1 MVRLNQI
8 LLIDDNEADND
19 YHELVVRR
27 ADIANRLTTIN
38 SSIKA
43 LDYFN
48 KCLTGTNTN
57 EYPLPD
63 LVFLDINMPALNG
76 FELLDKIRRL
86 PDPEGKKAKLKIYM
100 LTGSLNPDDL
110 KRATTEY
117 ADVITGFRIKP
128 LSDTIFCDIISKHYT
143 N

>member
-19 YHELVVRR
+19 YHELVVQR
-27 ADIANRLTTIN
+27 ADIANTLTTIN

-48 KCLTGTNTN
+48 KCLSANN
-57 EYPLPD
+57 ADCPMPD

-76 FELLDKIRRL
+76 FELLDKIRQL
-86 PDPEGKKAKLKIYM
+86 PDPEGKKTKLKIYM
-100 LTGSLNPDDL
+100 LTGSLNPDDF

-128 LSDTIFCDIISKHYT
+128 LSDTIFCDIVSKHFT